1 MTGKK
6 SFFFFNKVST
16 KENKRRAKSK
26 GGWGIQKMTKKEKK
40 LPSSIYRMSEVGG
53 EHFWHIFPCHSIYW
67 LLAIGHRIYILVQ

>member
-26 GGWGIQKMTKKEKK
+26 GGWGIQKMTKKEKNAYHHQMVSK
-40 LPSSIYRMSEVGG
+40 LPLTEDKKMY
-53 EHFWHIFPCHSIYW
+53 HHKK
-67 LLAIGHRIYILVQ
+67 

>member
-40 LPSSIYRMSEVGG
+40 LPSRMSVVGG
-53 EHFWHIFPCHSIYW
+53 ENFWHIFPFHSISW
-67 LLAIGHRIYILVQ
+67 LLAIGHRIYVLGQ